1 MSKLFEK
8 LLKNKKPMKRGVRN
22 LLLWLGIMIPVLL
35 IVSLVFVFLFKKG
48 NAYVPPPPAVEI
60 IKPEPRNINQSVKI
74 SGYVE
79 ALNIIPVVPF
89 VSGTIKAFPVKEGT
103 KVKKGDL
110 IAKIDDEPYRQ
121 QFLQAQAGYLAVKSS
136 YERIEA
142 LYKAGATTAQNYDG
156 VKAQHDSVKA
166 QYDLAALQ
174 LSYTN
179 VTAPAD
185 GTILMANGAV
195 GSIGATTQPIAV
207 IADLT
212 KLVVR
217 LNVPEKYFDLFNQD
231 KDNLTAV
238 IRRPGLEDYSEDAV
252 CNAVL
257 ETMSSYIQPES
268 KTFKVVFSLEDNLED
283 FLPGMYIEVIVTYS
297 AKEGILALPLKVLK
311 TDGSC
316 YTYNPETQTV
326 DWLDI
331 NSSIRDDKYFALSS
345 KDGANYK
352 DTYFV
357 ISGQDTI
364 FDGQKVTAL
373 NHTEE
378 ETLIKTENEVLGEEL
393 KLEAVSETKNA
404 ETAENESKDKEKAV
418 SEATQE

>member
-1 MSKLFEK
+1 MKNPFENFI
-8 LLKNKKPMKRGVRN
+8 KNRKPLKRGVKLIIRYT
-22 LLLWLGIMIPVLL
+22 IIIAVAVLIL
-35 IVSLVFVFLFKKG
+35 ALVIAFLAKSKG
-48 NAYVPPPPAVEI
+48 SYVPPPPAVEI
-60 IKPEPRNINQSVKI
+60 IQPEPRTINQSVKI

-79 ALNIIPVVPF
+79 ALDIIPVVPF
-89 VSGTIKAFPVKEGT
+89 VSGTIKAYPVKEGT

-121 QFLQAQAGYLAVKSS
+121 QFLQAQAGYLAVKST
-136 YERIEA
+136 YERMES

-156 VKAQHDSVKA
+156 VKAQHDAVKA

-231 KDNLTAV
+231 RENLSAV

-252 CNAVL
+252 CPAVL
-257 ETMSSYIQPES
+257 ETMSSYIQAES
-268 KTFKVVFSLEDNLED
+268 KTFKVVFSLKDNLED
-283 FLPGMYIEVIVTYS
+283 FLPGMYIEVVVTYS

-331 NSSIRDDKYFALSS
+331 NSSIRDDKYFAIPT
-345 KDGANYK
+345 KTEGITK

-364 FDGQKVTAL
+364 FDGQKVTVL
-373 NHTEE
+373 NHNEE
-378 ETLIKTENEVLGEEL
+378 PELKKTDNEVLSEEL
-393 KLEAVSETKNA
+393 KLEAVSEAENA
-404 ETAENESKDKEKAV
+404 ETAEKVEENKEAV
-418 SEATQE
+418 SETKQE